1 MLVHKSRLPIKEI
14 LLYGLLP
21 SPLKVMAYRL
31 RGARIGKGVSIG
43 IGSVLI
49 GEDIEV
55 GDGTQ
60 IGHATIL
67 RARKLRIG
75 RFVKI
80 GTTTMIDTEHVDI
93 DDDAKINEQVFVG
106 GPALPGSSLKVG
118 KRTIIMQMSFINP
131 TRPIVIGDDTG
142 IGGHCLLFTHG
153 SWQPKTDGYPVTFAP
168 ITLGKNVWLPW
179 RVFVMPGVTI
189 GDGATIG
196 ANSLVNKDVPAG
208 SLAAGNP
215 AKVLRGPDQWPRRLD
230 DAARD
235 EMVREMLEE
244 YFGFLRYHGMEV
256 DELSAAPLRVRITR
270 TERRLL
276 GRRRRGF
283 HLVYVGPGETAD
295 VSDADERTA
304 YLSFEAIA
312 DEVRAHL
319 EAAGTMWVDLAGK
332 RRWGTND
339 AGEETVLFLSRY
351 GLRFD
356 RAD

>member
-21 SPLKVMAYRL
+21 SPLKVLAYRL
-31 RGARIGKGVSIG
+31 RGARIRKGVSIG

-49 GEDIEV
+49 GDDIEV

-67 RARKLRIG
+67 RARKLRLG

-106 GPALPGSSLKVG
+106 GPTLPESSLKVG

-189 GDGATIG
+189 GDGSTIG
-196 ANSLVNKDVPAG
+196 ANSLVNKDIPEG

-215 AKVLRGPDQWPRRLD
+215 AKVLRGPDRYPRRLD
-230 DAARD
+230 DAARH
-235 EMVREMLEE
+235 EMIREMLEE
-244 YFGFLRYHGMEV
+244 YLGFLRYHDIEV
-256 DELSAAPLRVRITR
+256 DALGTGPLRLRITR
-270 TERRLL
+270 TERGLL
-276 GRRRRGF
+276 RRRRQGY

-295 VSDADERTA
+295 ISKVDGRTF
-304 YLSFEAIA
+304 YLSLEAIPA
-312 DEVRAHL
+312 DVRARL
-319 EAAGTMWVDLAGK
+319 EAAGAMWVDIAAK
-332 RRWGTND
+332 RRWGSND